1 MNQYAGPA
9 PEARLHAFR
18 DDALGDHDA
27 TALADLLRRCLA
39 NLARLL
45 LVERRCHFLNPSRL
59 SFLLLSS
66 RCLRTLL
73 RGWK

>member
-27 TALADLLRRCLA
+27 TALADLLRRG
-39 NLARLL
+39 
-45 LVERRCHFLNPSRL
+45 ERSAAQF
-59 SFLLLSS
+59 
-66 RCLRTLL
+66 TAVAAQ
-73 RGWK
+73 GDAGV